1 MPRFFSGPSSIVIR
15 LHILVVALTLSAMP
29 AAQAQSG
36 PPPTERQDVTEVFF
50 GQSVTDPYRW
60 LENWREGKG
69 AEWLKAQDT
78 YTRSALA
85 SIPGREKF
93 LARVKVLDTASTRV
107 RNAQVW
113 GGKVFYLKTDPN
125 ADNLKLYV
133 KEGNAPERLLLD
145 PELLTKDGVHSS
157 IDYFTPSLDGTLVAL
172 GISPGGSENSVIHV
186 LETATGKQ
194 LPDAIDRARFG
205 AISWLPGNKA
215 FFYNRLQ
222 KLTPDMPRT
231 AFEQRSRAYLH
242 ELGRDPEQDPFVF
255 GYEYSPD
262 LKIDDNDFPFV
273 VYTPGSP
280 YLLGVLAHGTQ
291 NEATAYYIPLDQLN
305 SNHIAWKKL
314 FDVDAAITNFTPHG
328 DDLYLVTHKSKP
340 RYEVI
345 RINLKTP
352 DLAHATIVVPASEV
366 VIQEADVATDGIYLR
381 DLDGGIGRMRRLSFD
396 GHIEP
401 VPVGKGQSVSEISVT
416 PTEPG
421 ALVHVVSWT
430 TSPHFL
436 QYDPKSRKTAEI
448 GIQPPLP
455 IDTSGYES
463 EEVKAKSA
471 DGTMIPLSI
480 IHSKHLALDG
490 NHPTHL
496 IGYGAYGISYDAYFD
511 PVWLA
516 WLERGGVIAICP
528 RARRR

>member
-1 MPRFFSGPSSIVIR
+1 M
-15 LHILVVALTLSAMP
+15 
-29 AAQAQSG
+29 
-36 PPPTERQDVTEVFF
+36 
-50 GQSVTDPYRW
+50 TDPYRW
-60 LENWREGKG
+60 LENWRDGKG

-93 LARVKVLDTASTRV
+93 LARVKALDTASTRV

-113 GGKVFYLKTDPN
+113 GGKIFYLKTDPN

-133 KEGNAPERLLLD
+133 KEGTAPERLLLD

-157 IDYFTPSLDGTLVAL
+157 IDYFTPSLDGTLVAY
-172 GISPGGSENSVIHV
+172 GVSPGGSENSVIHV

-205 AISWLPGNKA
+205 AISWLPGNKS
-215 FFYNRLQ
+215 FLYNRLQ

-231 AFEQRSRAYLH
+231 AFEQRSRACLH
-242 ELGRDPEQDPFVF
+242 ELGRDPDQDPFVF
-255 GYEYSPD
+255 GYGYSPD

-305 SNHIAWKKL
+305 SSHIAWKKL
-314 FDVDAAITNFTPHG
+314 FDVDAAITNFAPHG

-340 RYEVI
+340 RYEVA
-345 RINLKTP
+345 RISLKNP
-352 DLAHATIVVPASEV
+352 DVAHATVVVPASEV

-401 VPVGKGQSVSEISVT
+401 VPVGKGQSVAEISVT

-421 ALVHVVSWT
+421 ALIHAVSWT

-480 IHSKHLALDG
+480 IHAKHLALDG
-490 NHPTHL
+490 NHPN
-496 IGYGAYGISYDAYFD
+496 APD
-511 PVWLA
+511 WLRRVRHFLRRLFRSGMA
-516 WLERGGVIAICP
+516 GMA
-528 RARRR
+528 RARRRDRLRSRARRR